1 MKYALY
7 IGRIV
12 GVKIYIHWTFI
23 FLIAWVII
31 TGLQNNTPGK
41 SVLWVSALT
50 IAVFSCIILHEL
62 SHAVVARRFNILT
75 KHITLL
81 PIGGIA
87 QLESL
92 PRKPEQELLIAMAGP
107 ASNLLVAAA
116 LLPFVDMHTLADSES
131 LTSFNITNFLFTL
144 LSINVW
150 LAIFNLIPAFPM
162 DGGRILRAVLSF
174 WIDYTQATRIAS
186 YIGQI
191 FGAVFFFIG
200 FLYNPMLIFIGLLVF
215 LGGQYEYAMVDTMR
229 LLESFRIQDVLMH
242 EIPLM
247 SNRLTVEEAGKQLL
261 NTQNKNFVVV
271 DNDNP
276 VGTINRDEIIKAAY
290 KNGNKT
296 LIDEIKN
303 DKLTFV
309 DLTLALNEAWKMI
322 HEQRISVL
330 LVKSNGHLD
339 GILDE
344 ENLTEFIQLK
354 SGDKLK

>member
-7 IGRIV
+7 LGRIL
-12 GVKIYIHWTFI
+12 GVKIYIHWTFV
-23 FLIAWVII
+23 FLIAWVVI
-31 TGLQNNTPGK
+31 TGLENDAPGK
-41 SVLWVSALT
+41 SVLWISLLIV
-50 IAVFSCIILHEL
+50 AVFSCVILHEL

-92 PRKPEQELLIAMAGP
+92 PQKPEQELLIAVAGP

-116 LLPFVDMHTLADSES
+116 LLPFVDMRALAESES
-131 LTSFNITNFLFTL
+131 LTSVNITTFLFTL
-144 LSINVW
+144 LTINVW
-150 LAIFNLIPAFPM
+150 LAIFNLVPAFPM
-162 DGGRILRAVLSF
+162 DGGRMLRAVLAF
-174 WIDYTQATRIAS
+174 WIDYMKATKIAA
-186 YIGQI
+186 YIGQA
-191 FGAVFFFIG
+191 FGTVFFFAG

-242 EIPLM
+242 EIPTM

-261 NTQNKNFVVV
+261 NTQNRNFVVV
-271 DNDNP
+271 DHDSP
-276 VGTINRDEIIKAAY
+276 VGTINRDEIIKASY
-290 KNGNKT
+290 QNRDKI

-303 DKLTFV
+303 EKLTFV
-309 DLTLALNEAWKMI
+309 ELTLALNEAWKMI
-322 HEQRISVL
+322 HEQKISVL
-330 LVKSNGHLD
+330 LVKCNGHLD
-339 GILDE
+339 GMLDE

>member
-7 IGRIV
+7 LGKIV
-12 GVKIYIHWTFI
+12 GVRIYIHWTFI
-23 FLIAWVII
+23 FLIAWVIT
-31 TGLQNNTPGK
+31 TGLQSNTPGK

-50 IAVFSCIILHEL
+50 IAVFSCVVLHEL
-62 SHAVVARRFNILT
+62 SHAVVARTFGILT
-75 KHITLL
+75 KYITLL

-87 QLESL
+87 LLESL

-116 LLPFVDMHTLADSES
+116 LLPFVDMHALADSGS
-131 LTSFNITNFLFTL
+131 LTGFGITNFLFTM

-162 DGGRILRAVLSF
+162 DGGRILRAVLAF
-174 WIDYTQATRIAS
+174 WMEYTRATRVAS

-200 FLYNPMLIFIGLLVF
+200 FLYNPMLIFIGLLIF

-229 LLESFRIQDVLMH
+229 LLEAFRIQDVLMH
-242 EIPLM
+242 EIPVM
-247 SNRLTVEEAGKQLL
+247 NNSLTVEEAGRQLL

-271 DNDNP
+271 ENDNP
-276 VGTINRDEIIKAAY
+276 VGTINRADIIKATSH
-290 KNGNKT
+290 KGNNT

-303 DKLTFV
+303 DKLAFV
-309 DLTLALNEAWKMI
+309 DLTLALNDAWKMM
-322 HEQRISVL
+322 HEQKIPVL
-330 LVKSNGHLD
+330 LVKSNGRLD
-339 GILDE
+339 GMLDE
-344 ENLTEFIQLK
+344 DNLSEFIQLK